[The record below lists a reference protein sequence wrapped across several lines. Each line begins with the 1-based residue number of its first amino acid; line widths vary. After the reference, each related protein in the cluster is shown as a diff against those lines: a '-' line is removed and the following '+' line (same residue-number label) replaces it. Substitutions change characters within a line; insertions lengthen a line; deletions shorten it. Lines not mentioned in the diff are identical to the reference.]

1 MDDQPRSALVAAL
14 VESIDARA
22 GHDTDWIGRALVQSA
37 WPAGIADRSDP
48 MAAQW
53 VRRWGP
59 ARMQRSYLDACSCVD
74 GRCSVCN

>member
-1 MDDQPRSALVAAL
+1 MDDQPRPVSVAAL

-22 GHDTDWIGRALVQSA
+22 GHQTDWIVRGP
-37 WPAGIADRSDP
+37 WPGGTADRSDP

-59 ARMQRSYLDACSCVD
+59 ARMQRSYLDACSCVE
-74 GRCSVCN
+74 GHCAVCN